1 MWGVQTNYVVKVPTY
16 SALLP
21 NTAVHTVSSTRT
33 AGYYRHYRTASF
45 TNIGVSC
52 TSTVSSAHSSRCSS
66 RYCAAS
72 STHTGGI
79 PHTICGV
86 FHTLICSEFRTF
98 SGSLLT
104 LLCRSSAHNCTVSF
118 LHILL
123 RVPYSIDNELCTFLM
138 SSSQYCI
145 VSSAHSAGCSSNYF
159 AASSIHSLIMWWV
172 QYGVLKPNASCAV
185 IKNLRKYIKIQV
197 TLNTNFV
204 SVTFKNSATLTPTD
218 FFYVKSR
225 NCEFKGK

>member
-21 NTAVHTVSSTRT
+21 KTAVQWVPRVLRVIIDTTVPRVSRILGWVAPLQWVPHILRGVPHATVQRVPHTLR
-33 AGYYRHYRTASF
+33 R
-45 TNIGVSC
+45 
-52 TSTVSSAHSSRCSS
+52 
-66 RYCAAS
+66 
-72 STHTGGI
+72 I

-123 RVPYSIDNELCTFLM
+123 SVPYSIDNELCTFLM

-197 TLNTNFV
+197 TFNTNFV

>member
-21 NTAVHTVSSTRT
+21 KTAVQWVPRVLRVIIDTTVQRVSRILGWVAPLQWVPHILRGVPHATVQRVPHTLR
-33 AGYYRHYRTASF
+33 R
-45 TNIGVSC
+45 
-52 TSTVSSAHSSRCSS
+52 
-66 RYCAAS
+66 
-72 STHTGGI
+72 I

-159 AASSIHSLIMWWV
+159 AASSIHCIPWLCGEFSMVCWS
-172 QYGVLKPNASCAV
+172 QMHHVL
-185 IKNLRKYIKIQV
+185 
-197 TLNTNFV
+197 
-204 SVTFKNSATLTPTD
+204 
-218 FFYVKSR
+218 
-225 NCEFKGK
+225 